1 VEVDRNGLEVLDR
14 DECLRLLA
22 TATIGRIAISRGALP
37 MVLPVSYELRGDR
50 VLLCA
55 RSGTALAGATGA
67 VVAFEADAIDPQSHD
82 GWSVMV
88 VGVARHAGDAGEEDH
103 SVPGHLARW
112 GGAGDLVEVSTELTS
127 GRRTRS

>member
-1 VEVDRNGLEVLDR
+1 VEIDRNGLEILDR

-22 TATIGRIAISRGALP
+22 TATIGRIAISRSALP
-37 MVLPVSYELRGDR
+37 MLLPVSYELCDDR

-55 RSGTALAGATGA
+55 RSGTALAGAAGG
-67 VVAFEADAIDPQSHD
+67 VVAFEVDVIDPQSHD

-88 VGVARHAGDAGEEDH
+88 VGVARRAGDAGDGDPPI
-103 SVPGHLARW
+103 PGHLARW
-112 GGAGDLVEVSTELTS
+112 GGAGDLLEVSTELTS